1 MNLKECKEGLIYDL
15 HNAVQILFMT
25 SKHTNNQQIK
35 ILLHIEKNCSFSNN
49 VMSYEVIHIAV
60 KCICVL

>member
-35 ILLHIEKNCSFSNN
+35 ILLHIDEKLQFFKQCN
-49 VMSYEVIHIAV
+49 E
-60 KCICVL
+60 L